1 MPEPLRI
8 GICSTYAPRACGL
21 ATFAADL
28 ENSLHLSANVDDVS
42 IIAMVD
48 SDQAIDG
55 PLSPVIAEIAE
66 ADAHSYAVAA
76 RRANDLCDVVIVQHE
91 FGIFGGT
98 DGELVLEF
106 LRALTLPSIL
116 TLHTVLSTFSPR
128 QVSSLRSASAM
139 ADAVTVFTPTALDL
153 LVRQRIVDEAKIHIV
168 PHGAPSALFCAKP
181 VEARGRLD
189 LTDRFVVSTF
199 GLVSPGKGLELAI
212 EAMREVADVVPSA
225 VLVIAGRTHPGES
238 RRNGEHYRSSLIAQ
252 VDRLDLG
259 EHVRFIDSFLPVD
272 AVADVLAS
280 TDVFVTPY
288 INAEQIVSGAL
299 TFAVAAGCPVV
310 SSDYLYARDLLSSGS
325 GTVVEGRRPAAFAR
339 AILAYATDDAF
350 RAAARSEASRIG
362 AGMHWAAVGQQVADL
377 ADVLRTRSTTE
388 APFHVV
394 GIERARSA
402 LVGRRSVTR
411 KPLVSLPAFGPSMGW
426 GHRHERVAA
435 SLPRPSVPLVHLR
448 RLIDGTGIVQHAT
461 GIVPLLSSGYCVDD
475 VARLIPIGERFEA
488 DSYWDRVTARAVAFV
503 ANAFDP
509 DGIGLALRPGDRM
522 HNFMA
527 FDRSWS
533 DRPHFGDHVGR
544 AAVGLASVVH
554 DERYAPVCEPILRA
568 VFRDVPSG
576 RAIHPVAYTLLA
588 QSVAPWLTTRD
599 VMAERVAVLMDRL
612 QTNSHDSWFWFED
625 SVRYDA
631 GMLPEALLAGGVA
644 LDDDHA
650 VEVALRALRWLDAQC
665 DRDDHVRFPGH
676 LGMRRGQTTARTGDE
691 QPLEARALVCAHAR
705 AWEVTGDGWFRDR
718 AALTHTWFH
727 GRNRLGV
734 AVADD
739 DGGCFDGLSPHGV
752 NRNQGAESTLA
763 YVTSALT
770 VDRIHLAGAATA
782 LIAEVAELSAD
793 RSDRPSVV
801 H

>member
-1 MPEPLRI
+1 MPESVRI

-28 ENSLHLSANVDDVS
+28 ENSLRLTANVGTVS

-48 SDQAIDG
+48 SEQAIDE

-66 ADAHSYAVAA
+66 ADAHSYALAA
-76 RRANDLCDVVIVQHE
+76 RRANATCDVVVVQHE

-106 LRALTLPSIL
+106 LRALTVPSVL
-116 TLHTVLSTFSPR
+116 TLHTVLSSFSPR
-128 QVSSLRSASAM
+128 QALLLRSASTM
-139 ADAVTVFTPTALDL
+139 ADAVTVFTPTARSL
-153 LVRQRIVDEAKIHIV
+153 LIRQRIVDESKIHIV
-168 PHGAPSALFCAKP
+168 PHGAPSALFGGKP
-181 VEARGRLD
+181 DESRKRLD
-189 LTDRFVVSTF
+189 VVGRFVISTF

-212 EAMREVADVVPSA
+212 EAMSDVAEAVPSA
-225 VLVIAGRTHPGES
+225 LLVIAGRTHPGES
-238 RRNGEHYRSSLIAQ
+238 RRNGEHYRNSLLAQ
-252 VDRLDLG
+252 VERLGLG

-288 INAEQIVSGAL
+288 VNAEQIVSGAL
-299 TFAVAAGCPVV
+299 TFAVASGCPVV
-310 SSDYLYARDLLSSGS
+310 STDYLYARDLLASGA
-325 GTVVEGRRPAAFAR
+325 GTVVDGRRPATFAR
-339 AILAYATDDAF
+339 AILAYATDDVF
-350 RAAARSEASRIG
+350 RAAARFEASRIG

-377 ADVLRTRSTTE
+377 ADRLRTPSTTGVSS
-388 APFHVV
+388 HVV

-402 LVGRRSVTR
+402 SFGRRSVAR
-411 KPLVSLPAFGPSMGW
+411 RPLAALPASRQSVGSD
-426 GHRHERVAA
+426 HRHEWARATA
-435 SLPRPSVPLVHLR
+435 PHLAVPLLHLR

-475 VARLIPIGERFEA
+475 VSRLIPIGKRFEI
-488 DSYWDRVTARAVAFV
+488 DSYWDRVAARAVAFV

-509 DGIGLALRPGDRM
+509 DGVGLATRRGDRM

-533 DRPHFGDHVGR
+533 DQPHFGDHVGR

-568 VFRDVPSG
+568 AFRDVPSG
-576 RAIHPVAYTLLA
+576 PAIHPVAYTLLA

-599 VMAERVAVLMDRL
+599 DMAARVAVLMDRL
-612 QTNSHDSWFWFED
+612 KTNSHDSWVWFED

-631 GMLPEALLAGGVA
+631 GVLPEALLAGGVA
-644 LDDDHA
+644 LDDDDA
-650 VEVALRALRWLDAQC
+650 VECALQALRWLDAQC

-676 LGMRRGQTTARTGDE
+676 LGMQRGQTTAGTGDE
-691 QPLEARALVCAHAR
+691 QPLEAHALVCAHAR
-705 AWEVTGDGWFRDR
+705 AWEVSGEPWFRDR

-770 VDRIHLAGAATA
+770 IERIQLAGDATSVLA
-782 LIAEVAELSAD
+782 AEVAELTA
-793 RSDRPSVV
+793 DRPSAV

>member
-1 MPEPLRI
+1 MPEPVRI

-28 ENSLHLSANVDDVS
+28 ESSLRLTANAGDVS

-48 SDQAIDG
+48 SEQVCDE
-55 PLSPVIAEIAE
+55 PLAPLIAEIVE

-76 RRANDLCDVVIVQHE
+76 RRANATCDVVVVQHE

-106 LRALTLPSIL
+106 LRSLTIPYIL
-116 TLHTVLSTFSPR
+116 TLHTVLSTFSPG
-128 QVSSLRSASAM
+128 QAALLRSASAR
-139 ADAVTVFTPTALDL
+139 AAAVTVFTPTARDL
-153 LVRQRIVDEAKIHIV
+153 VVGQRIVDEAKIHIV
-168 PHGAPSALFCAKP
+168 PHGAPSALFGAKP
-181 VEARGRLD
+181 DEARSRLE
-189 LTDRFVVSTF
+189 LVDRFVISTF

-212 EAMREVADVVPSA
+212 DAMHSVADAVPSA

-238 RRNGEHYRSSLIAQ
+238 RRNGEQYRTSLLAQ
-252 VDRLDLG
+252 VDRLGLG
-259 EHVRFIDSFLPVD
+259 QHVRFIDSFLPVD
-272 AVADVLAS
+272 AVADVLAA

-288 INAEQIVSGAL
+288 VNVEQIVSGAL
-299 TFAVAAGCPVV
+299 TFAVASGCPVV
-310 SSDYLYARDLLSSGS
+310 STDYLYARDLLASGA
-325 GTVVEGRRPAAFAR
+325 GTVVEARGPATFAR

-377 ADVLRTRSTTE
+377 ADRLRTPSTTGVSS
-388 APFHVV
+388 HVV

-402 LVGRRSVTR
+402 SFGRRSVTR
-411 KPLVSLPAFGPSMGW
+411 RPLASLPASSPSMGW
-426 GHRHERVAA
+426 DHRHERSRATAPHPV
-435 SLPRPSVPLVHLR
+435 VPLVHLW

-475 VARLIPIGERFEA
+475 VARLIPIGKRFEV
-488 DSYWDRVTARAVAFV
+488 DSYWDRVAARAVAFV

-509 DGIGLALRPGDRM
+509 DGVGLATRRGDRM

-533 DRPHFGDHVGR
+533 DRPYFGDHVGR

-568 VFRDVPSG
+568 AFRDVPSG
-576 RAIHPVAYTLLA
+576 PAIHPVAYTLLA

-599 VMAERVAVLMDRL
+599 DMADRVAVLMDRL
-612 QTNSHDSWFWFED
+612 QTNSHDSWFWFEE

-631 GMLPEALLAGGVA
+631 AMLPEALLAGGVA

-676 LGMRRGQTTARTGDE
+676 LGMRRGQTTAGTGDE
-691 QPLEARALVCAHAR
+691 QPLEAHALVRAHAR

-718 AALTHTWFH
+718 AALMHTWFH

-739 DGGCFDGLSPHGV
+739 DGGCFDGLSAHGV

-763 YVTSALT
+763 YVASALT
-770 VDRIHLAGAATA
+770 LERIHLARAAAVLT
-782 LIAEVAELSAD
+782 AEVAELPA
-793 RSDRPSVV
+793 DRPSAV